1 LRTQDS
7 SNHDFWYVPIVRK
20 SRAWGGITTWS
31 KVISCEESKSFFVD
45 NNGRSKCPI
54 WRPKLQP
61 QMTLHS
67 QVNTSNKRM
76 KKGQA
81 TKNPRNVEEV
91 RGKRRDQKTYMFLG
105 LNIRGKLLLQYP
117 L

>member
-1 LRTQDS
+1 
-7 SNHDFWYVPIVRK
+7 
-20 SRAWGGITTWS
+20 
-31 KVISCEESKSFFVD
+31 
-45 NNGRSKCPI
+45 
-54 WRPKLQP
+54 
-61 QMTLHS
+61 MTLHS

-105 LNIRGKLLLQYP
+105 LNIKGKLLLQYP

>member
-1 LRTQDS
+1 
-7 SNHDFWYVPIVRK
+7 
-20 SRAWGGITTWS
+20 
-31 KVISCEESKSFFVD
+31 
-45 NNGRSKCPI
+45 
-54 WRPKLQP
+54 
-61 QMTLHS
+61 MTLHS

-81 TKNPRNVEEV
+81 IKNPRNVEEV

-117 L
+117 LQPMEVLCFYKSFLQDQQ